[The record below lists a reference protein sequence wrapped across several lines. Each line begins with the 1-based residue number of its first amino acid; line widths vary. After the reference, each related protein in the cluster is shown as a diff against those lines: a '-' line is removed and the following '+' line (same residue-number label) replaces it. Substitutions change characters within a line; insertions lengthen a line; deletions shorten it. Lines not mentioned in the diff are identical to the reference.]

1 MKESEPYTPPVALV
15 NTWLE
20 VFRSNYDEE
29 ATQRVKNKLERNFG
43 SVDLAVMYIEQQ
55 NEQLSA

>member
-1 MKESEPYTPPVALV
+1 MNENESYTPPVALV

-29 ATQRVKNKLERNFG
+29 ATQRVKNKLEHNFG

-55 NEQLSA
+55 NEQLSP

>member
-1 MKESEPYTPPVALV
+1 MKESESYTPPVALV

-43 SVDLAVMYIEQQ
+43 SVDLAVIYIEQQ
-55 NEQLSA
+55 NEQLSP

>member
-1 MKESEPYTPPVALV
+1 MNNSEPYTPSIALV
-15 NTWLE
+15 KTWLE
-20 VFRSNYDEE
+20 VLRSDNDKE
-29 ATQRVKNKLERNFG
+29 AILRVKYKLERYFG

>member
-1 MKESEPYTPPVALV
+1 MNENESYTPPVALV

-20 VFRSNYDEE
+20 VFCSNYDEE
-29 ATQRVKNKLERNFG
+29 ATQRVKNKLEHNFG

-55 NEQLSA
+55 NEQLSP